1 MSWWKPKITITGE
14 MQMPPQEPLTVELA
28 VRDVPAVAA
37 ALADAEKRASDAEA
51 LVQQLLQVHGYRSWP
66 RGGDQ

>member
-14 MQMPPQEPLTVELA
+14 MQMPPPEPVQVELA
-28 VRDVPAVAA
+28 VRDVPSVAA

-51 LVQQLLQVHGYRSWP
+51 LVQQLLEVHGYRSWP
-66 RGGDQ
+66 GGGDQ